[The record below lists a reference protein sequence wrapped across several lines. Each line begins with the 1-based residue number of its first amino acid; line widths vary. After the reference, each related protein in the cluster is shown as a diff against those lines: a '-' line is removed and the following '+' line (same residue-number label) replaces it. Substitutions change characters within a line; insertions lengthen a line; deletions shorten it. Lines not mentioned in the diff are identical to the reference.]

1 MSIVKQF
8 HPDTNT
14 TYVYESTSY
23 WDPEKG
29 QSRAKRKLLGK
40 EDPVTGELIP
50 TTGKRGRKK
59 GSTNKASSDTTITIG
74 NELEQKYQDCLSRIK
89 EQELIIQKQR
99 HENDALVKEIKV
111 LSNKLDSI
119 RKLVE
124 A

>member
-29 QSRAKRKLLGK
+29 QSRARRKLLGK

-59 GSTNKASSDTTITIG
+59 GSNNKASSDTTITIG

-99 HENDALVKEIKV
+99 NENDALFKEIKV

-119 RKLVE
+119 RKLLE

>member
-50 TTGKRGRKK
+50 TAGKRGRKK
-59 GSTNKASSDTTITIG
+59 GSTNKASSEAPIAE
-74 NELEQKYQDCLSRIK
+74 NELEQKYQDCLSRTK

-99 HENDALVKEIKV
+99 LENEALAKE
-111 LSNKLDSI
+111 NKKLIAKLESI
-119 RKLVE
+119 RKLLE

>member
-50 TTGKRGRKK
+50 TAGKRGRKK
-59 GSTNKASSDTTITIG
+59 GSTNKASSEAPIAE
-74 NELEQKYQDCLSRIK
+74 NELEQKYQDCLSRTK

-99 HENDALVKEIKV
+99 LENEALAKE
-111 LSNKLDSI
+111 NKKLIAI
-119 RKLVE
+119 RKLLE